1 MSGSQ
6 RGEKRTCPSCGVR
19 FYDLDRRPI
28 ACPGCESEFSVDD
41 FVRPRRQRAPEPPTA
56 KSEEPV
62 ASASPAAD
70 GADQTGPAEGVVAAE
85 AKGEDVED
93 IEDDEED
100 ESVIEDASELG
111 EDDDDMAEVIVKVVE
126 PEKTEER

>member
-19 FYDLDRRPI
+19 FYDLDHRPI

-41 FVRPRRQRAPEPPTA
+41 FVRPRRQRAPEPPPT

-70 GADQTGPAEGVVAAE
+70 GADQTRPAEGVVAAE
-85 AKGEDVED
+85 AKGED